1 MKLGPT
7 MPPDLRPRALFLSPE
22 APYPAIGGGALRS
35 ASLLE
40 YLAARYVVDVIVF
53 REPSAPDP
61 RAAFPAGLVRDI
73 QVLDLPYHSRS
84 LLARVARNAVRYL
97 AGRAPLNDRF
107 AGFAAPISACLG
119 GRRYDLA
126 VIEHFWCAPYCR
138 QLQPLAGRVVLDLH
152 NVESVFYNRC
162 ARSEPWPASIALRR
176 FSRACAAAERRWFPR
191 FSMLL
196 VTSDEDA
203 CRVREICPGVRA
215 HVYPNT
221 IPLVAQPG
229 LPEEPALIFSGNLQ
243 YRPNISAVRFFR
255 TRIWPLLRD
264 RWPELVWRLVGKN
277 PQAVARYAAGD
288 SRIELAGPVA
298 NAIDALAAA
307 RVVVVPL
314 LAGSGTRV
322 KILEAWAAGR
332 AVVSTP
338 LGAEGL
344 PVRDGE
350 HLLLAD
356 TPEAFAAAVSRLL
369 ASPEERLR
377 LGRAGRQLYE
387 RQFTWQQGWHSLLTI
402 SL

>member
-1 MKLGPT
+1 

-40 YLAARYVVDVIVF
+40 YLAGRYAVDVIVF

-73 QVLDLPYHSRS
+73 HVLDLPHHSRS
-84 LLARVARNAVRYL
+84 LPARLARNAVRYL

-107 AGFAAPISACLG
+107 AGFAAPILECLG

-126 VIEHFWCAPYCR
+126 VIEHFWCAPYFE
-138 QLQPLAGRVVLDLH
+138 QLQPSADRVVLDLH
-152 NVESVFYNRC
+152 NVESVFYRRC

-176 FSRACAAAERRWFPR
+176 FSRACAAAERLWFPR
-191 FSMLL
+191 FSTLL
-196 VTSDEDA
+196 APSEEDA
-203 CRVREICPGVRA
+203 RRVREISPGVRA

-221 IPLVAQPG
+221 IPLVAQPD
-229 LPEEPALIFSGNLQ
+229 LAEEAALIFSGNLE

-255 TRIWPLLRD
+255 RRIWPRLRK

-277 PQAVARYAAGD
+277 PQAVAKYAAGD

-298 NAIDALAAA
+298 NAVDALAAA

-332 AVVSTP
+332 AVVSTT

-344 PVRDGE
+344 PVHNGE

-356 TPEAFAAAVSRLL
+356 TPKAFAAAVSRLL
-369 ASPEERLR
+369 ESPEQRLR
-377 LGRAGRQLYE
+377 LGRAGRRLYE
-387 RQFTWQQGWHSLLTI
+387 SQFTWQQGWHNLLTI